1 MKANSEIED
10 VVPKN
15 ERAGEAGPS
24 APTNQETISGPET
37 ALVQDWYKAAGE
49 VADFEGLGKA
59 LERVIRSFPGGRY
72 HPTCSCRRSLGGPKI
87 HVRDSRHG
95 FERGYQKGMHVDTG
109 ANVKRRR
116 GAMALLRYS
125 DLLLPGGAE
134 GYLEVPAEI
143 GGWLKVK
150 AISTLYG
157 KGQPPTGQTRTHLE
171 ELSKG
176 NLPGGFGLNNLRNL
190 GITIIERQL
199 CLLLAKNKRGT
210 LNESKSIL

>member
-24 APTNQETISGPET
+24 APANQETISGPET

-59 LERVIRSFPGGRY
+59 LERVIRSFPGGVATTPHAHAAAALAVLKFMSGIPGMALNEATRKECMWILVQ
-72 HPTCSCRRSLGGPKI
+72 TLNGGAGEP
-87 HVRDSRHG
+87 
-95 FERGYQKGMHVDTG
+95 
-109 ANVKRRR
+109 
-116 GAMALLRYS
+116 MALLRYS

-150 AISTLYG
+150 AISTLME
-157 KGQPPTGQTRTHLE
+157 KGSLLPDKTRTHLE

-176 NLPGGFGLNNLRNL
+176 NLPGGFR
-190 GITIIERQL
+190 I
-199 CLLLAKNKRGT
+199 K
-210 LNESKSIL
+210 